1 MPGIFFILAVAS
13 TLMHLQA
20 EDNAI
25 TEQSDLVSLETAIKR
40 DQDADALK
48 SGLEPQ
54 ALPEQME
61 SQKATRNPPAPLP
74 LEKTNLDA
82 IFQSVAGASS
92 LNLSIGEM
100 VQMAL
105 ANNPEIKIQRLEP
118 DLGQTDIRR
127 ALGLFDPKFS
137 FRNQYSQSETP
148 QNAQQYIATG
158 GETTQT
164 QLALIDQLTS
174 LQDSLDALLA
184 EIQGNNAQTSSNTA
198 GTPQFTD
205 PRIFSSQEYD
215 MLWQLG
221 GLTPMGTQYS
231 LNFNQL
237 QARNDIN
244 IQKPPS
250 LFYPEYTSIFGLSLT
265 QPLLK
270 NFGPAANL
278 AGLRIARI
286 QKRVGWYD
294 WQKQMIRS
302 LSGALYSYFDL
313 VFACENL
320 RVRKEAV
327 EASRILERQNIQRVE
342 QGKMRPSDVWEA
354 QASLSNNVDLALRAM
369 NIYIESQNSLKSIIV
384 NDKMALNGNTGR
396 IVPTKSL
403 DIPEIKIDRSQFIR
417 DAITYRPEYLQIV
430 SKAEQEGI
438 RVRYARNQSYPTV
451 DIQSSFGLTGL
462 EGEYGSSFGNAFSG
476 QGTAFS
482 VGVLVSIPLGNIE
495 GKANLDAAK
504 LRQKQAQIAIQKA
517 ITELSLE
524 VDTSI
529 SLLETSRQ
537 QVVAARNTAIA
548 AQNTV
553 IAEERLLEEGKSTT
567 FEVVRLQSNASES
580 RSRELASMAAYQK
593 NVVRLAISRGNLLNE
608 LGISIEKEAFKTA
621 TAGKR
626 KNIQLPES
634 MQNQ

>member
-1 MPGIFFILAVAS
+1 M
-13 TLMHLQA
+13 
-20 EDNAI
+20 
-25 TEQSDLVSLETAIKR
+25 IK
-40 DQDADALK
+40 
-48 SGLEPQ
+48 
-54 ALPEQME
+54 
-61 SQKATRNPPAPLP
+61 
-74 LEKTNLDA
+74 
-82 IFQSVAGASS
+82 
-92 LNLSIGEM
+92 
-100 VQMAL
+100 
-105 ANNPEIKIQRLEP
+105 
-118 DLGQTDIRR
+118 
-127 ALGLFDPKFS
+127 
-137 FRNQYSQSETP
+137 
-148 QNAQQYIATG
+148 
-158 GETTQT
+158 
-164 QLALIDQLTS
+164 
-174 LQDSLDALLA
+174 
-184 EIQGNNAQTSSNTA
+184 
-198 GTPQFTD
+198 
-205 PRIFSSQEYD
+205 
-215 MLWQLG
+215 
-221 GLTPMGTQYS
+221 
-231 LNFNQL
+231 
-237 QARNDIN
+237 
-244 IQKPPS
+244 
-250 LFYPEYTSIFGLSLT
+250 
-265 QPLLK
+265 
-270 NFGPAANL
+270 
-278 AGLRIARI
+278 
-286 QKRVGWYD
+286 
-294 WQKQMIRS
+294 S

-608 LGISIEKEAFKTA
+608 LGISIEKEAFKTS